1 MADTTTTNLGL
12 TKPEVGAS
20 TDTDTGNVVLNDD
33 VVGGLTA
40 VSGDQGDTTVGDD
53 LVNVATD
60 AAGNDVVVRAGD
72 VVADTV
78 DTTGA
83 TDTVGGLNQVQSG
96 NSNLNVDSA
105 ADAVTTGGLNQASTT
120 GAKTDAFGNIVK
132 GAVTKAVTGAV
143 KKSITGGVNKALGVK
158 TARQPTVGKQ
168 LVKNTASQIGSKVV
182 PKSMAVSK
190 LTPVST
196 TKRTVPVKAN
206 VSNLT
211 PVSRISGLSTLV
223 NRKG

>member
-1 MADTTTTNLGL
+1 MVAHSVASDLCVFPSQKNKRGLAAPSGNL
-12 TKPEVGAS
+12 
-20 TDTDTGNVVLNDD
+20 
-33 VVGGLTA
+33 
-40 VSGDQGDTTVGDD
+40 SG
-53 LVNVATD
+53 
-60 AAGNDVVVRAGD
+60 AGD

-105 ADAVTTGGLNQASTT
+105 ADAVTTGGLNQANTT

-158 TARQPTVGKQ
+158 TAKTPSIGKK
-168 LVKNTASQIGSKVV
+168 LVSNVASQFGQKVAPKAMDISKLIRV
-182 PKSMAVSK
+182 PSTKKTAPLKANVSK
-190 LTPVST
+190 LTPVS
-196 TKRTVPVKAN
+196 K
-206 VSNLT
+206 
-211 PVSRISGLSTLV
+211 ISGLSTLI
-223 NRKG
+223 KGKG